1 MKQTIILFSS
11 LFCLG
16 VTMQAQITNPKLTPV
31 SKKTDTAKLSSL
43 LVRPTNTIRGN
54 TVKTGAAQTT
64 TGTNQTTNTPPPS
77 TPPSTLPPT
86 SSMPPP
92 TTVFVPSPQLIQ
104 SFNWW
109 KEICPSEFGINYL
122 NPPTTQSFYD
132 SAIKIYNQKTVIS
145 FDGLRFSPGLPK
157 LQPDSLFHLRAL
169 PNLNAVYLS
178 FNTCENTTFQQ
189 LSMLPNLK
197 AVIMSLNAV
206 VSLPFSFSFN
216 VNNQSIITL
225 LQNRRLENIQLAKC
239 KLVTDVAFAGL
250 RNQTNLK
257 KLTIYNMDGLTNQVL
272 LSLEGCTSLEEIDIV
287 ASGNITMAGLN
298 NLKSIMNT
306 LPSLRT
312 IAFRGNG
319 VERDDFYAFITSC
332 KSAGY
337 NVGGVW

>member
-31 SKKTDTAKLSSL
+31 SKKTDSAKLSSL

-77 TPPSTLPPT
+77 TQSTLPPT

-109 KEICPSEFGINYL
+109 KEICPSEFGIDYL
-122 NPPTTQSFYD
+122 NPPTAQSFYD
-132 SAIKIYNQKTVIS
+132 TAIKIYNQKTVIS
-145 FDGLRFSPGLPK
+145 FDGLPFSPGLPK

-178 FNTCENTTFQQ
+178 FNTSENTTFQQ
-189 LSMLPNLK
+189 LSMLPNLR
-197 AVIMSLNAV
+197 AVIMSLAV
-206 VSLPFSFSFN
+206 ANSLPFNFTFN
-216 VNNQSIITL
+216 VNDQSIIAL

-239 KLVTDVAFAGL
+239 NMVTDAAFAGL

-257 KLTIYNMDGLTNQVL
+257 KLTIYDMKGLSNQVL
-272 LSLEGCTSLEEIDIV
+272 LSLEGCSSLEEIAIV
-287 ASGNITMAGLN
+287 ASGNINMTGLN

-312 IAFRGNG
+312 ISFRGNG